1 MKADFIA
8 QCSKQSLPKIRDF
21 VSYELDALKVQEGM
35 AHQLVLA
42 IDEACANSII
52 HHHSCDGTSSIRVSI
67 KRDGDTLVIELVDK
81 GNPFPIDEYQPKELD
96 EIIRNR
102 TKGGLGI
109 LLINKIMDKIEVVQG
124 NQEFTYR
131 FTKYL

>member
-1 MKADFIA
+1 
-8 QCSKQSLPKIRDF
+8 
-21 VSYELDALKVQEGM
+21 
-35 AHQLVLA
+35 LA

-52 HHHSCDGTSSIRVSI
+52 HHHACDAKSSIRVSI
-67 KRDGDTLVIELVDK
+67 NRDGDTLVIELIDK
-81 GNPFPIDEYQPKELD
+81 GSPFPIDEYQPKELD

-109 LLINKIMDKIEVVQG
+109 LLINKIMDKIEVVQ
-124 NQEFTYR
+124 NTQEFTYR